1 MHFFPSFYAEQ
12 SIGKWIV
19 FGSQVC
25 RNRWMKASKQFSV
38 GSPKDSAHI
47 NKKPIYEG
55 KKFSLPTALFLAW
68 LIQIHVPDVAYSRR
82 AIHLIKEYT
91 SITWKLDTPSA
102 AAGARMGLWR
112 TQRTKTHFVI
122 LPCFFPS
129 VLVIRRNCSGGR
141 RQVGSCPPPR
151 SVLFFLSFEKA
162 MTINSNE
169 LIAKSQFK
177 IPTPYTTPDRTSLKV
192 HNG

>member
-1 MHFFPSFYAEQ
+1 MNEGKQAIFCRVPKGSGT
-12 SIGKWIV
+12 SIRSR
-19 FGSQVC
+19 F
-25 RNRWMKASKQFSV
+25 MKAKSFPYPLLFS
-38 GSPKDSAHI
+38 
-47 NKKPIYEG
+47 
-55 KKFSLPTALFLAW
+55 W
-68 LIQIHVPDVAYSRR
+68 LDLYKSMFQMLLTHSRR

-129 VLVIRRNCSGGR
+129 VLVIRRNCSGR
-141 RQVGSCPPPR
+141 RQVGSCPPPPR